1 MTTEEAHTILD
12 ALARIWMDDEYM
24 IHCGD
29 SAITQADY
37 RALVNLN
44 PELPWPTIASMRPN
58 LALPQTQDLGGIA
71 PRMTA
76 SALVERTRVGTG
88 YCTCGARISA
98 NKDRCMPCSLDAE
111 AIQARI
117 AEIPAQQSQVQ

>member
-1 MTTEEAHTILD
+1 MTPEEAHTILD

-37 RALVNLN
+37 QALVNLN
-44 PELPWPTIASMRPN
+44 SELPWPTIESMRPN
-58 LALPQTQDLGGIA
+58 LALPVAHELPSLS

-76 SALVERTRVGTG
+76 SALKVDKRVGTG
-88 YCTCGARISA
+88 YCTCGARISL
-98 NKDRCMPCSLDAE
+98 NKDRCMACSLDAE
-111 AIQARI
+111 AIANRI
-117 AEIPAQQSQVQ
+117 AEIPALAIQ